1 MYGFIPL
8 ENRIVPLQNRT
19 LLYSEFNKVRFCNG
33 IVLPSEFRK
42 IGFSNGIY
50 ILIISVPLTKGGRGL
65 FQ

>member
-8 ENRIVPLQNRT
+8 ENR
-19 LLYSEFNKVRFCNG
+19 

-50 ILIISVPLTKGGRGL
+50 ILIKSVPLTKGGRGL
-65 FQ
+65 FR